1 MRLFFINLQFLPIN
15 NEVKELT
22 QSQYLDLINNLWR
35 VFYYLV
41 ILLFFSNKVFIYP

>member
-1 MRLFFINLQFLPIN
+1 MKNRTENISVRYRPQD
-15 NEVKELT
+15 LT
-22 QSQYLDLINNLWR
+22 KSHNLWR